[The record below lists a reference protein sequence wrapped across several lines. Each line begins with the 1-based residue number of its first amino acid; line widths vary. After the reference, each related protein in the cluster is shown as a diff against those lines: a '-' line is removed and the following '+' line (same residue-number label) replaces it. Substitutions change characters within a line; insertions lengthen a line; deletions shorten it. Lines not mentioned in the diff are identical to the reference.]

1 MIHQCLPLF
10 RALRCGLSA
19 TVFLALFG
27 CGPSYSPDT
36 YSSSAVQQ
44 ANKVERGLIVGV
56 RRVDVSAPG
65 TVGALA
71 GAAAGGAVGAQVP
84 GSMLG
89 ATFGAIGG
97 TVLGGL
103 VGTTVEHTTADT
115 TAFEYIVR
123 KPNGDM
129 VSVTQKDKEAL
140 PLGQRVLVIA
150 GSQARIVP
158 DYTLPEP
165 EPTPAAAPAPPTG
178 PIVATPLPAPDK
190 PGDAAPFAPIPLPAA
205 PRDLAPSSF
214 RPSLVPAIAAEAAK
228 I

>member
-1 MIHQCLPLF
+1 MAPRRTRL
-10 RALRCGLSA
+10 GG
-19 TVFLALFG
+19 FLAMLATLSG

-36 YSSSAVQQ
+36 YASSAVQQ

-71 GAAAGGAVGAQVP
+71 GGAAGGAVGAQVP

-115 TAFEYIVR
+115 IAFEYIVR
-123 KPNGDM
+123 KPNGEL
-129 VSVTQKDKEAL
+129 VSVTQKDKEPL

-158 DYTLPEP
+158 DYTQPEP
-165 EPTPAAAPAPPTG
+165 APIPAPIVVTPLPPPQAAPASGIPP
-178 PIVATPLPAPDK
+178 VALPTLPVPSKDAP
-190 PGDAAPFAPIPLPAA
+190 ASSILPSVA
-205 PRDLAPSSF
+205 
-214 RPSLVPAIAAEAAK
+214 PAIAAEAAK